1 MLLPLLDPVSLLL
14 CGFNDG
20 MTLGFDKS
28 SAFFFRGE
36 ALLFGKPLLL
46 RGSMEVIP
54 LRDLLQP
61 ALPEL

>member
-1 MLLPLLDPVSLLL
+1 
-14 CGFNDG
+14 

-28 SAFFFRGE
+28 PAFFFRGE
-36 ALLFGKPLLL
+36 ALRFGKPLLL

-54 LRDLLQP
+54 LRDLPQP